1 MKKKFMRI
9 FAATAMLFSFAGL
22 VRAQEN
28 LTVVPT
34 LKNVQ
39 QEKIELTEAS
49 GTYTAS
55 DVFAD
60 DTLTLVA
67 SAEGAKIYYTT
78 DGSNPVQPS
87 DEVSPAADNTTFE
100 YDGPIALGRLTDTD
114 GKITIKVQAFKAAAE
129 PSAKASET
137 ESDVI
142 TIELTMGTAPADLT
156 LVPSLS
162 NAGEVKF
169 VLADGIYGA
178 QNVPADAK
186 VVLTGSN
193 TAAKI
198 YYAISVVEP
207 EQPGLPGG
215 VLSAAEEN
223 EAGFVAY
230 PAEGIALTDYM
241 GEVTIKAVARVET
254 ASKASETESDTI
266 TIKFTM
272 AEPVYVFPPYF
283 TIGDSEEAVFGE
295 RNVLAGT
302 KLFIRHQDKNAV
314 IYYTDKGVDE
324 IASITK
330 DNGTLFDTLQGIE
343 INDSCTIRAKAF
355 IGEDASS
362 DDEEAVLKLNVVAV
376 PDTVQAPVFSYFGG
390 VGVGEVTISTPEYE
404 IPEGYAIT
412 ITSATEVA
420 TVRYTFDEDA
430 ALESVTDGL
439 AYDAGNKPSI
449 DTICT
454 LRARAFAGDKKSEIT
469 AVKFTIKAAEPEKPS
484 APIFVPAGDTVV
496 AGDTILVVMSDADS
510 ICVAVG
516 EAAFVQYA
524 GDEVKLAV
532 GKYDTLFRAYAVVGT
547 LHSDIVTARYIVMS
561 DEEPEPGTVAAPT
574 FSLNGEVKAGD
585 TLTIACA
592 TEGAEIF
599 YAMDTAAFV
608 AYTGGIVI
616 TESVTVKAYA
626 KKDTVVS
633 DTTEVS
639 LTVKVVSVEDREL
652 AGVSV
657 YPNPSNGRF
666 NVSVP
671 VNATVEVFA
680 SNGRLVRRQV
690 VMAGETA
697 MEIDQAGIYFVRV
710 AAEGQVAISKV
721 VVR

>member
-1 MKKKFMRI
+1 MRI

-22 VRAQEN
+22 VRAQDN
-28 LTVVPT
+28 LTVVPELKGENQEEIT
-34 LKNVQ
+34 LA
-39 QEKIELTEAS
+39 ETT

-55 DVFAD
+55 DVPAAA
-60 DTLTLVA
+60 TLALS

-87 DEVSPAADNTTFE
+87 DEVVPTAENATIEYVAAIELNQ
-100 YDGPIALGRLTDTD
+100 LTAVA
-114 GKITIKVQAFKAAAE
+114 GKITIKAQAFKAAAE

-142 TIELTMGTAPADLT
+142 TIELTMAETPAPADLT

-162 NAGEVKF
+162 DAGDVEF
-169 VLADGIYGA
+169 VLVAGIYGA
-178 QNVPADAK
+178 QNVPAAAK
-186 VVLTGSN
+186 VMLTGSDA
-193 TAAKI
+193 AAKI
-198 YYAISVVEP
+198 YYSISVVEP
-207 EQPGLPGG
+207 EQPELPGG
-215 VLSAAEEN
+215 VLLAAKED

-230 PAEGIALTDYM
+230 PADGIALTDLM
-241 GEVTIKAVARVET
+241 GEVTIKAVARVENS
-254 ASKASETESDTI
+254 SKATATESDTI

-283 TIGDSEEAVFGE
+283 TIGDSEEAVYGE

-302 KLFIRHQDKNAV
+302 KLFIRHQDENAV
-314 IYYTDKGVDE
+314 IYYTDKSVDE
-324 IASITK
+324 VASITK
-330 DNGTLFDTLQGIE
+330 ENGTLFDKTQGIE

-362 DDEEAVLKLNVVAV
+362 DAEEAVLKLNVVAA
-376 PDTVQAPVFSYFGG
+376 PDTVSAPVFSYYGG
-390 VGVGEVTISTPEYE
+390 LGVGEVTISTPEYE

-439 AYDAGNKPSI
+439 AYDANNRPSI
-449 DTICT
+449 DTVCT

-496 AGDTILVVMSDADS
+496 AGDTILVAASDADS

-516 EAAFVQYA
+516 DAGFVQYA
-524 GDEVKLAV
+524 GSEVKLAV

-547 LHSDIVTARYIVMS
+547 LHSDIVTARYFVMS

-574 FSLNGEVKAGD
+574 FSLNGEVNAGD
-585 TLTIACA
+585 TLRIDCA

-608 AYTGGIVI
+608 AYTDGIVI
-616 TESVTVKAYA
+616 TKSVTVKAYA

-639 LTVKVVSVEDREL
+639 LIVKGVSVEDREL

-697 MEIDQAGIYFVRV
+697 MELDQAGIYFVRV